1 MPNTSHFLSLLKL
14 NEVLHGLLLTHEFN
28 DPKANPTNLLF
39 LKTHLLYLKLHL
51 HLVGNAVMGNCPYF
65 LQGKLAPSIERQ
77 RNIVCP
83 TVQQPENTF
92 WAEIH
97 NFVIFITLI

>member
-1 MPNTSHFLSLLKL
+1 MTQKQ
-14 NEVLHGLLLTHEFN
+14 T
-28 DPKANPTNLLF
+28 TNLLY

-65 LQGKLAPSIERQ
+65 LQAKLAPSIERQ
-77 RNIVCP
+77 RNIVCQ

-92 WAEIH
+92 
-97 NFVIFITLI
+97 

>member
-1 MPNTSHFLSLLKL
+1 MTQKQ
-14 NEVLHGLLLTHEFN
+14 T
-28 DPKANPTNLLF
+28 TNLLF

-77 RNIVCP
+77 RKRERNSVCQ
-83 TVQQPENTF
+83 TVQQPKNTF
-92 WAEIH
+92 WADIH

>member
-1 MPNTSHFLSLLKL
+1 MTQKQ
-14 NEVLHGLLLTHEFN
+14 T
-28 DPKANPTNLLF
+28 TNLPF

-77 RNIVCP
+77 REKYRVSNSTTTRKHI
-83 TVQQPENTF
+83 
-92 WAEIH
+92 
-97 NFVIFITLI
+97 LG